1 MRHIA
6 RLFPVLALT
15 VLVGVVTASSGGAAP
30 VTRTVLGNGLTVVA
44 CPHYASDVAGVFVGF
59 RVGADLD
66 EPPGIR
72 ALIHEHNSARVRE
85 LLETDARFASLQ
97 QAIRN
102 GRAPAWGVEW
112 DYLRMRASCPS
123 RELRSLMELVSEG
136 VFSPQIQPELLD
148 PVRQRLAKE
157 YEGMPRRAAEQTYYL
172 FREAMLGDVA
182 AARPVFGTPES
193 TAAITTEQLSTF
205 AQDYLQAANA
215 VVAVVAPLPSEE
227 IVALVR
233 GALGSLAHGTVAPSP
248 APPLYEYSRV
258 GAGSNP
264 LTGLATVVVGVPVPA
279 PGGQGFR
286 VGQLLYHVLD
296 GAEGRLVRD
305 RGLLHSLAL
314 NLPFRLLAQ
323 RTPVKVL
330 PVALSRQPHLAI
342 YAECD
347 PGAVE
352 DTHQALLRHLN
363 SLRDGAIRPEELD
376 RAKQNLIN
384 ACARVMLGPA
394 TLAAHLGQ
402 IELLG
407 GGSDSFDQIA
417 AEIQGI
423 SKEEI
428 IAATQAHFQNH
439 YIGVQMPETTT
450 ESDHGSLQSNSG
462 GSGL

>member
-1 MRHIA
+1 MRHVT
-6 RLFPVLALT
+6 RLFPVLVLT
-15 VLVGVVTASSGGAAP
+15 ALVGVVTASSDGAAP

-85 LLETDARFASLQ
+85 LLETDARFAPLQ
-97 QAIRN
+97 QAIRS

-136 VFSPQIQPELLD
+136 IFSPQIQPELLELS
-148 PVRQRLAKE
+148 RQRLAKE
-157 YEGMPRRAAEQTYYL
+157 YEDMPRRVAEQTYYL

-182 AARPVFGTPES
+182 AARPVFGTSES
-193 TAAITTEQLSTF
+193 TAAITTEQVRTF
-205 AQDYLQAANA
+205 AQNYFQAANA
-215 VVAVVAPLPSEE
+215 VVVVVAPASREE
-227 IVALVR
+227 IVAMAE
-233 GALGSLAHGTVAPSP
+233 GALGSLAHGIVAPSP
-248 APPLYEYSRV
+248 ERVLHKYSRV
-258 GAGSNP
+258 RAGSNP
-264 LTGLATVVVGVPVPA
+264 LTGLATVVVGVPVSPP
-279 PGGQGFR
+279 PGKGFR
-286 VGQLLYHVLD
+286 IGQLLYHVLS
-296 GAEGRLVRD
+296 GAQGRLMRD

-352 DTHQALLRHLN
+352 ETHQALLRHLN
-363 SLRDGAIRPEELD
+363 SLRDGAIRPEELG

-384 ACARVMLGPA
+384 GHARIMLGPT
-394 TLAAHLGQ
+394 TLAAHLGE
-402 IELLG
+402 IEVLG
-407 GGSDSFDQIA
+407 GGPASFDQIA

-423 SKEEI
+423 TKGDI
-428 IAATQAHFQNH
+428 IATTQAHFQNH
-439 YIGVQMPETTT
+439 YIGVQMPETTA
-450 ESDHGSLQSNSG
+450 ELHRGNL
-462 GSGL
+462 